1 MSPDQDEKA
10 QLRSYLKGGFDALLW
25 KLEGLSEYDVRR
37 PMTRTGTNLLGI
49 VKHVASVQLGYLGEV
64 FARPSGVPLPWLA
77 EDAEPNADMWAS
89 AQESRAQVLE
99 LARLSWAH
107 AEETIAALPLDAP
120 GTVPWWSP
128 EARSVTLRRVL
139 LHLVA
144 EVQRHAGHADVVR
157 ELLDGAAGLLDGND
171 NLPALDDWAQYRER
185 LEQAAREASS
195 G

>member
-77 EDAEPNADMWAS
+77 EDAAPNADMWAS

-171 NLPALDDWAQYRER
+171 NLPALHDWAQYRER